1 MVLILTTGCWSAPPH
16 VLNWT
21 KSIHVFFQGSF
32 DFSLHTWRKIH
43 ALLLSFSFSLGF
55 THEKKIQFS
64 GIKHSN
70 VSIDWKKKMILAK
83 LLFHSFKNGGCE
95 NLKDYKLKER
105 ISILITDNNFATLPL
120 LMWLSVRNITQFQ
133 FHLGFISVWE
143 ALTVCEHKNNTQHN
157 ELHSITPEKLFYLHM
172 LRQAGDGQ

>member
-32 DFSLHTWRKIH
+32 DFCLHTRRKNTCSSPEFF
-43 ALLLSFSFSLGF
+43 LF
-55 THEKKIQFS
+55 TWFHTWKKIQFS

-70 VSIDWKKKMILAK
+70 VSIDWKKRWFWQNFCFIASKM
-83 LLFHSFKNGGCE
+83 
-95 NLKDYKLKER
+95 DYNLKER
-105 ISILITDNNFATLPL
+105 ISILITDNNFTTLPL
-120 LMWLSVRNITQFQ
+120 LMWLNVRNITQFQ

>member
-1 MVLILTTGCWSAPPH
+1 MVSH
-16 VLNWT
+16 
-21 KSIHVFFQGSF
+21 KKKVFFPPTCYHRLRNLKYH
-32 DFSLHTWRKIH
+32 DFFFLFTWFHTW
-43 ALLLSFSFSLGF
+43 
-55 THEKKIQFS
+55 KKIQFS

-105 ISILITDNNFATLPL
+105 ISILITDNNFTTLPL
-120 LMWLSVRNITQFQ
+120 LMWLNVRNITQFQ